1 MHVSSKTFQSR
12 TRSWD
17 DLRQDAAQFAS
28 SVGRDNLITI
38 TVVLEAPKG
47 ILTVWYWSEGDS
59 EGAAAVS

>member
-1 MHVSSKTFQSR
+1 MRVNFKTFQSF

-47 ILTVWYWSEGDS
+47 IINVWYWGE
-59 EGAAAVS
+59 EALEHRAAVG